1 MESLESKRINFKD
14 IGRELI
20 FINKVCSENAI
31 VNLRIMYF
39 FRRLGIQLTDDF
51 TPHKYTVVL

>member
-20 FINKVCSENAI
+20 FRNKLCSEKTI

-39 FRRLGIQLTDDF
+39 FQRPGTQLTDDF